1 MSAYSKAT
9 VCSLFNFIRIN
20 FSIEVFPS
28 IPKTFIDAERDTVVE
43 SPISSNTTRKF
54 LYFEIFI
61 TYIDIFLSG
70 LLTKHP

>member
-20 FSIEVFPS
+20 FSIKVFPS
-28 IPKTFIDAERDTVVE
+28 IPKTFIDAGRDTVVE
-43 SPISSNTTRKF
+43 SPISNTSGKF
-54 LYFEIFI
+54 LYFEISI

-70 LLTKHP
+70 LLTKLP